1 METSV
6 SPRGTRNGRGDAAAL
21 DGAEVVAGSAPAA
34 PASRGKLALR
44 LRLSG
49 KSAGGN
55 AEHVV
60 LVGATQTGKSTAAY
74 ALLRKLRNLVVIDYA
89 RKGQFD
95 KLGQVTQNPD
105 DILRFPV
112 VIWQPSHRAV
122 AAWAK
127 DFSDDFSRGLRNIN
141 TVRARGGVT
150 VYHDE
155 PRRTLPPNPHPYAA
169 EMIDLGAGR
178 GIGVVLCPQGFSR
191 VYPPAFDNAT
201 HWFLFRIAS
210 ATQRGSLESS
220 LDLEVR
226 KLGVGGLKSHT
237 FLYWR
242 QGDADASGPH
252 PLSALGPRP
261 PA

>member
-1 METSV
+1 MASTV
-6 SPRGTRNGRGDAAAL
+6 SPGSVRNGRGSAADL
-21 DGAEVVAGSAPAA
+21 DGAEVVAGSPQPPRSGAG
-34 PASRGKLALR
+34 RLDLK

-49 KSAGGN
+49 TSAAGN
-55 AEHVV
+55 AQHVV
-60 LVGATQTGKSTAAY
+60 LVGASQTGKSSAAY
-74 ALLRKLRNLVVIDYA
+74 CLLRKLSNLVVIDYA
-89 RKGQFD
+89 RKKQFD
-95 KLGQVTQNPD
+95 HLGQVTQDPD

-122 AAWAK
+122 AAPAK
-127 DFSDDFSRGLRNIN
+127 DFSDDWSRGLRNIN

-155 PRRTLPPNPHPYAA
+155 PRRTLPTNPHPYAA

-178 GIGVVLCPQGFSR
+178 GIGVLVATQGFSR
-191 VYPPAFDNAT
+191 VYPPVFDNAT
-201 HWFLFRIAS
+201 HWFIFRIAS

-220 LDLEVR
+220 LDVEMR
-226 KLGVGGLKSHT
+226 KLNLGSLKSHT
-237 FLYWR
+237 FMYWR

-252 PLSALGPRP
+252 PLSILGPRP